1 MKIVS
6 VLLAAMLFVFVG
18 VPESQALIIDFNF
31 TTNVIEETEVP
42 MTGQLKDYVQPWMN
56 MVLTNDGQDTLNLLL
71 SEGIYNSS
79 GGVLTLF
86 SEEFLQEI
94 SIPPGESKEVGF
106 LMAGPYYFNFNNWD
120 WEPCKVGDFA
130 TVTSLSLNFND
141 GDFGIYLDD
150 PGWTVTV
157 IEADNG
163 ASPVPEPATMILF
176 GTGLAGLAAVGR
188 RRKNQ

>member
-1 MKIVS
+1 
-6 VLLAAMLFVFVG
+6 
-18 VPESQALIIDFNF
+18 
-31 TTNVIEETEVP
+31 
-42 MTGQLKDYVQPWMN
+42 MN

>member
-42 MTGQLKDYVQPWMN
+42 MTGQLKDYVQPWLN
-56 MVLTNDGQDTLNLLL
+56 IVLTNDSQEILDL
-71 SEGIYNSS
+71 SFDEAQYNSS
-79 GGVLTLF
+79 GGVLSIF
-86 SEEFLQEI
+86 SDEIFQGI

-130 TVTSLSLNFND
+130 TVTSLSLNFNHEE
-141 GDFGIYLDD
+141 FSIYLDNPD
-150 PGWTVTV
+150 WTVTV

-163 ASPVPEPATMILF
+163 AAPVPEPTTMILF

-188 RRKNQ
+188 RRKNP